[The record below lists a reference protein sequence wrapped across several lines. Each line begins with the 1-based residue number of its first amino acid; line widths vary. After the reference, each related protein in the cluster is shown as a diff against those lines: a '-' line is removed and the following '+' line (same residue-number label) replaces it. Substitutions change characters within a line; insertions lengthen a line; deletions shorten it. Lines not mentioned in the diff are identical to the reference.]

1 MGADIASRVVG
12 LLARA
17 TAMAFELERRDRSGI
32 AILTLVD
39 HGYLQRPQ
47 TNLGHKAPANL
58 PCRAGLACVA
68 KAVSESWEAANLS
81 DQAPELPPI
90 RSLPAALRPLCRGHR
105 GDRADLSLG
114 NVTTSDAQSFGLWV
128 SGARTVAHSNTV
140 RAENAGQLLR
150 VLSVDQEQAYAT
162 PHNRRGCCYGSS
174 PATDGEL
181 VSRSGPPGAR
191 SPDTNSPRRDREA
204 EIE

>member
-17 TAMAFELERRDRSGI
+17 TVMAFELERRDRSGI

-114 NVTTSDAQSFGLWV
+114 NVTTSEAQSFGFSIVWIV
-128 SGARTVAHSNTV
+128 GVWCAHRRTFEYSSRRKRWSAVARFIGRP
-140 RAENAGQLLR
+140 RAGLCDAAQPARLLLR
-150 VLSVDQEQAYAT
+150 QLAC
-162 PHNRRGCCYGSS
+162 NRRRAG
-174 PATDGEL
+174 
-181 VSRSGPPGAR
+181 
-191 SPDTNSPRRDREA
+191 
-204 EIE
+204 I